1 MAQRW
6 EQRKTETGSSGSSE
20 STVDLS
26 LVSLKGDRMKIQIV
40 MSKKVHPARNVPL
53 GRGWFFRIV
62 ARNGRTLCH
71 SEIYTTLASC
81 RKTAGML
88 RGLMVG
94 VGIEEV

>member
-40 MSKKVHPARNVPL
+40 RRK
-53 GRGWFFRIV
+53 GGWFFRMV

-71 SEIYTTLASC
+71 SEMYTTLASC